1 MNLIDLSDIFL
12 ELKEDMIQKSKIQL
26 LVLTFLF
33 LFYSFVQISSPSFA
47 QNSPSTPELKQEQ
60 PELDKPHSNQNIDY
74 GNSSNYQN
82 ERPQYGY
89 GEEGSGQYQEP
100 GFRRFRPLRRRN
112 LRPYSYQ
119 GQPYGNGYGYANQ
132 GGPQGYNE
140 NHYHISPSRYYGTAA
155 YQAGSP
161 YRARPNVV
169 YAPQGTM
176 LPMRLQTAISTQVA
190 QAGDLIQG
198 QISQMVSLGGRGY
211 IPAGTQVVGEVSRS
225 TKGRRLSRSG
235 LLSIEF
241 TSLRLPSGKQVP
253 IQAHL
258 VGNISKYKNKG
269 QGNQNVYRGEGWGT
283 KFGQLLL
290 RGAGGAGLGAA
301 LGTGLGAIAGGGR
314 GVGRG
319 AWGGAAI
326 GGGIGAADM
335 LLRKGRDVIIPSGTE
350 VEIQLDSQAAI
361 PSFAQGDNGRYGG
374 TY

>member
-1 MNLIDLSDIFL
+1 MMLKKRTYLLSFISLFLLYFSGLILGEVNAQTMQSSQG
-12 ELKEDMIQKSKIQL
+12 LKEETPQL
-26 LVLTFLF
+26 APKNEPETNSYGSG
-33 LFYSFVQISSPSFA
+33 YSSGA
-47 QNSPSTPELKQEQ
+47 PE
-60 PELDKPHSNQNIDY
+60 
-74 GNSSNYQN
+74 SNYQS
-82 ERPQYGY
+82 EGYGPETRPIRARNFRPFRRNFNRPYNYGY
-89 GEEGSGQYQEP
+89 GSQPMGQGPY
-100 GFRRFRPLRRRN
+100 RRQQFN
-112 LRPYSYQ
+112 V
-119 GQPYGNGYGYANQ
+119 NDNQ
-132 GGPQGYNE
+132 
-140 NHYHISPSRYYGTAA
+140 YHIPPSRYYGTAA
-155 YQAGSP
+155 YREGSP
-161 YRARPNVV
+161 YQARPNVV
-169 YAPQGTM
+169 YAPAGTN

-190 QAGDLIQG
+190 QPGDLIQG

-211 IPAGTQVVGEVSRS
+211 IPAGTQVVGEVSR
-225 TKGRRLSRSG
+225 TMKGRRLSRSG

-283 KFGQLLL
+283 KVGQLFL
-290 RGAGGAGLGAA
+290 RGVGGAGLGAA

-350 VEIQLDSQAAI
+350 VEIQLDQQAVL
-361 PSFAQGDNGRYGG
+361 PSFAQNQNGSYGG
-374 TY
+374 AF